1 MVGDDKC
8 RLLEGLFIRVAQD
21 RVHLCHAVIGEEA
34 AEPAYMSMQ
43 TITHTFIIAKPGI
56 DPGQGG
62 NDEENVSEQ
71 DAKFKICYYKSEP
84 TWHSGLRIMRFF

>member
-1 MVGDDKC
+1 MVGNDKC
-8 RLLEGLFIRVAQD
+8 RLLEGLFIRIAND
-21 RVHLCHAVIGEEA
+21 WIHFRYAMIGEET

-43 TITHTFIIAKPGI
+43 TIAHTFIIAKPGI

-84 TWHSGLRIMRFF
+84 TWHMFYEL